1 MVLRHIKDKFF
12 GMVRHIVRN
21 LVLWMS
27 AVLLLA
33 SCGSKSSDDENLLI
47 FRYNE
52 AGGILSLD
60 PMYAKDLPH
69 IWVCNQLFNS
79 LVAFDDSMNVVPA
92 IARSWEISDDGLDY
106 VFHLRNDVMFHQ
118 NDAFAQRCVKAN
130 DVKYSFERVADKSLN
145 SPGSWIFAQV
155 RHDDEGYAFEAPD
168 DSTFVVHLSNPFPP
182 FLGILTMTYASVV
195 PREAVEAFGD
205 DFRKKPVGT
214 GPFKFQYWK
223 EGVKLVMR
231 KNPDFFEFDAD
242 NNRLPYI
249 DAVSV
254 SFLIDKQVAFLE
266 FIKGKFDF
274 MSGIDARYKD
284 ELLTFD
290 GNLREKYYDK
300 IYLIKQPFL
309 NTEYFTF
316 NLEMQQDL
324 GKERS
329 LALRQ
334 AVNLSIDRE
343 KMLRYLRNGIGVPA
357 TGGIIPTGLQSHN
370 PSCGYDYQPQKAMQL
385 VNDYDLGKEVVNL
398 STTAEYADIGK
409 FVQSQVEAVGLKC
422 KMEVLPPAT
431 MRSMRANGSLPFFRS
446 SWVADYPDA
455 ENYLSLFTTDN
466 FSPAGPNYSHYTN
479 PVYDGLYR
487 KAMLCNSIEQ
497 RAEYYSAM
505 DSIAMQDAPVV
516 VLFYDEV
523 LRFVANRVSGL
534 GSNAVNLLNL
544 KRVKLDNK

>member
-1 MVLRHIKDKFF
+1 MKRLIHTLFLFF
-12 GMVRHIVRN
+12 SVV
-21 LVLWMS
+21 
-27 AVLLLA
+27 ALLA
-33 SCGSKSSDDENLLI
+33 SCRGNADNYDNLSV

-52 AGGILSLD
+52 AGGILTLD
-60 PMYAKDLPH
+60 PIYAKDLPH
-69 IWVCNQLFNS
+69 IWVCNQMFNS
-79 LVAFDDSMNVVPA
+79 LVAFDDSMNVVPS
-92 IARSWEISDDGLDY
+92 IAHSWEISDDGLDY
-106 VFHLRNDVMFHQ
+106 TFHLRNDVMFHQ
-118 NDAFAQRCVKAN
+118 NEAFPQRCVTAS
-130 DVKYSFERVADKSLN
+130 DVKYSFERVVDKTLN

-155 RHDDEGYAFEAPD
+155 RHDDGSYAFEAKD

-195 PREAVEAFGD
+195 PHEAVETFGD

-231 KNPDFFEFDAD
+231 KNPDYFEFDAE

-290 GNLREKYYDK
+290 GNLREKYFDK

-316 NLEMQQDL
+316 NLEMQKDL
-324 GKERS
+324 GKEKA

-334 AVNLSIDRE
+334 AVNMSVDRE
-343 KMLRYLRNGIGVPA
+343 KMLRYLRNGIGIPA
-357 TGGIIPTGLQSHN
+357 YGGIIPSGLQGYN
-370 PSCGYDYQPQKAMQL
+370 PTCGYTYQPKKAQQL
-385 VNDYDLGKEVVNL
+385 VNDFGLNGYMVNL

-409 FVQSQVEAVGLKC
+409 FVQSQIEAVGLKC
-422 KMEVLPPAT
+422 KMEVIPPAT

-455 ENYLSLFTTDN
+455 ENYLSLFTSSN
-466 FSPAGPNYSHYTN
+466 FSPDGPNYSHYSN
-479 PVYDGLYR
+479 QIFDELYR
-487 KAMLCNSIEQ
+487 KSMLCNDIEQ
-497 RAEYYSAM
+497 RAGYYATM

-523 LRFVANRVSGL
+523 LRFVGKRVSGL

-544 KRVKLDNK
+544 KRTKIENVL

>member
-1 MVLRHIKDKFF
+1 MKRLIHTLFLFF
-12 GMVRHIVRN
+12 SVV
-21 LVLWMS
+21 
-27 AVLLLA
+27 ALLA
-33 SCGSKSSDDENLLI
+33 SCRGNADNDDNLSV

-52 AGGILSLD
+52 AGGILTLD
-60 PMYAKDLPH
+60 PIYAKDLPH
-69 IWVCNQLFNS
+69 IWVCNQMFNS
-79 LVAFDDSMNVVPA
+79 LVAFDDSMNVVPS
-92 IARSWEISDDGLDY
+92 IAHSWEISDDGLDY
-106 VFHLRNDVMFHQ
+106 TFHLRNDVMFHQ
-118 NDAFAQRCVKAN
+118 NEAFPQRCVTAG
-130 DVKYSFERVADKSLN
+130 DVKYSFERVVDKTLN

-155 RHDDEGYAFEAPD
+155 RHDDGGYAFEAPD

-195 PREAVEAFGD
+195 PHEAVEAFGD

-231 KNPDFFEFDAD
+231 KNPDYFEFDVE
-242 NNRLPYI
+242 NTRLPYI

-290 GNLREKYYDK
+290 GNLREKYFDK

-316 NLEMQQDL
+316 NLEMQKDL
-324 GKERS
+324 GKEKS

-334 AVNLSIDRE
+334 AVNMSVDRE
-343 KMLRYLRNGIGVPA
+343 KMLRYLRNGIGIPA
-357 TGGIIPTGLQSHN
+357 YGGIIPSGLQGYN
-370 PSCGYDYQPQKAMQL
+370 PTCGYTYQPKKAQQL
-385 VNDYDLGKEVVNL
+385 VNDFGLNGYVVNL

-409 FVQSQVEAVGLKC
+409 FVQSQIEAVGLKC
-422 KMEVLPPAT
+422 KMEVIPPAT

-455 ENYLSLFTTDN
+455 ENYLSLFTSSN
-466 FSPAGPNYSHYTN
+466 FSPDGPNYSHYSN
-479 PVYDGLYR
+479 QMFDELYR
-487 KAMLCNSIEQ
+487 KSMLCNDIEQ
-497 RAEYYSAM
+497 RAGYYATM

-523 LRFVANRVSGL
+523 LRFVGKRVSGL

-544 KRVKLDNK
+544 KRTKIENVL

>member
-1 MVLRHIKDKFF
+1 MKRLIHTLFLFF
-12 GMVRHIVRN
+12 SVV
-21 LVLWMS
+21 
-27 AVLLLA
+27 ALLA
-33 SCGSKSSDDENLLI
+33 SCRGNADNDDNLSV

-52 AGGILSLD
+52 AGGILTLD
-60 PMYAKDLPH
+60 PIYAKDLPH
-69 IWVCNQLFNS
+69 IWVCNQMFNS
-79 LVAFDDSMNVVPA
+79 LVAFDDSMNVVPS
-92 IARSWEISDDGLDY
+92 IAHSWEISDDGLDY
-106 VFHLRNDVMFHQ
+106 TFHLRNDVMFHQ
-118 NDAFAQRCVKAN
+118 NEAFPQRCVTAG
-130 DVKYSFERVADKSLN
+130 DVKYSFERVVDKTLN

-155 RHDDEGYAFEAPD
+155 RHDDGGYAFEAKD

-195 PREAVEAFGD
+195 PHEAVETFGD

-231 KNPDFFEFDAD
+231 KNPDYFEFDAE

-290 GNLREKYYDK
+290 GNLREKYFDK

-316 NLEMQQDL
+316 NLEMQKDL
-324 GKERS
+324 GKEKS

-334 AVNLSIDRE
+334 AVNMSVDRE
-343 KMLRYLRNGIGVPA
+343 KMLHYLRNGIGIPA
-357 TGGIIPTGLQSHN
+357 YGGIIPSGLQGYN
-370 PSCGYDYQPQKAMQL
+370 PTCGYTYQPKKAQQL
-385 VNDYDLGKEVVNL
+385 VNDFGLNGYVVNL

-409 FVQSQVEAVGLKC
+409 FVQSQIEAVGLKC
-422 KMEVLPPAT
+422 KMEVIPPAT

-455 ENYLSLFTTDN
+455 ENYLSLFTSSN
-466 FSPAGPNYSHYTN
+466 FSPDGPNYSHYSN
-479 PVYDGLYR
+479 QMFDELYR
-487 KAMLCNSIEQ
+487 KSMLCNDIEQ
-497 RAEYYSAM
+497 RAGYYATM

-523 LRFVANRVSGL
+523 LRFVGKRVSGL

-544 KRVKLDNK
+544 KRTKIENVL